1 MHQGY
6 NVSKERLIG
15 EVVGILA
22 VFFLVNA
29 ALALFAY
36 LSVDGFTLAALE
48 AAQQPEGA
56 DRIRLFAILT
66 APLGMLATIGVT
78 VLFLNARGIEL
89 YELGLRRPV
98 PWPRTLGLALLI
110 AGGVYVASIGVQF
123 VLSRFGIEAN
133 LDDFAIIQGN
143 PLLFLFA
150 ITLFTWGSAAFGEE
164 ILFRGFIMRNLQALF
179 GDTKTGWA
187 AANVL
192 QASIFGVF
200 HFNQG
205 LGGVIPVFLVALVF
219 GYAFIRFGK
228 TLWPLIIAHGL
239 VDMVSF
245 TLVYLGWTE
254 F

>member
-6 NVSKERLIG
+6 NVSKTRLIG

-22 VFFLVNA
+22 IFFVLNA
-29 ALALFAY
+29 ALAILLY
-36 LSVDGFTLAALE
+36 MSVDGFSLEALE
-48 AAQQPEGA
+48 AVQNPNGE
-56 DRIRLFAILT
+56 DRLKLFAILA
-66 APLGMLATIGVT
+66 APAGMLATIGVT

-98 PWPRTLGLALLI
+98 PWKSVLAQGVLI
-110 AGGVYVASIGVQF
+110 AVGVYAASIGVQF
-123 VLSRFGIEAN
+123 LLAQIGIEAN
-133 LDDFAIIQGN
+133 LEDFGIIQDN
-143 PLLFLFA
+143 LLVYLYA
-150 ITLFTWGSAAFGEE
+150 VTVFTWVSAAFGEE

-179 GDTKTGWA
+179 GDTKAGWA

-192 QASIFGVF
+192 QASIFGAL
-200 HFNQG
+200 HLNQG
-205 LGGVIPVFLVALVF
+205 LGGAIPVFLVALVF

-228 TLWPLIIAHGL
+228 TLWPLIIAHGI

-245 TLVYLGWTE
+245 TLVYLGYTE